1 MTTLLRVLA
10 TLLILLALA
19 PAAPA
24 QGVALKSKAAV
35 LSGEA
40 SNASRPATIDIQ
52 RVAEATP
59 EYKEIKAH
67 SLDESSAR
75 YGLLIK
81 AMMKRIK
88 DACRSAA
95 ADGGNDLVV
104 RAGDI
109 QNDKGLTVTDLTDK
123 VIEYVEKS

>member
-1 MTTLLRVLA
+1 MTNLLRILASLMVLVV
-10 TLLILLALA
+10 LA
-19 PAAPA
+19 PALAG
-24 QGVALKSKAAV
+24 QGVSLKSKAAV

-40 SNASRPATIDIQ
+40 SNCSRPATVDLEK
-52 RVAEATP
+52 VAEATP

-67 SLDESSAR
+67 SLDEGSAR
-75 YGLLIK
+75 YGLLMK

-95 ADGGNDLVV
+95 ADAGHDLVV
-104 RAGDI
+104 RGGDI
-109 QNDKGLTVTDLTDK
+109 QNDKGLTVSDLTDK

>member
-1 MTTLLRVLA
+1 MTNLLRILA
-10 TLLILLALA
+10 SLMILLTMSS
-19 PAAPA
+19 PATA
-24 QGVALKSKAAV
+24 QGVSLKSKAAV

-40 SNASRPATIDIQ
+40 SNCSRPATVNIE

-95 ADGGNDLVV
+95 ADAGNDLVV

-109 QNDKGLTVTDLTDK
+109 QNDKGLTVSDLTDK